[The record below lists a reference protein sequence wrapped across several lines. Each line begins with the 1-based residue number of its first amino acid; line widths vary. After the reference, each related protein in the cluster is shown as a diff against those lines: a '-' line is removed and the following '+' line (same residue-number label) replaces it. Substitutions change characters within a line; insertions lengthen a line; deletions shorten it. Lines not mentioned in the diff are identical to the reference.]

1 MALQPP
7 FSTIGTN
14 GTKTCRVF
22 RLKELTVKI
31 EDAAERQKGDCSG
44 TVFVSFTNHDERRPI
59 EGVL

>member
-1 MALQPP
+1 
-7 FSTIGTN
+7 
-14 GTKTCRVF
+14 
-22 RLKELTVKI
+22 LTVKI